1 VAIKPAALKG
11 NWFASESLA
20 RQLEDKNEDAQSI
33 QYHIAIKTSSS
44 CLHYIIA
51 SVWISIY
58 GTDGSLLKH
67 FLTAGRM
74 SLVNDGSFIRR
85 DAYCFFPGSI
95 EVFPMMGFD
104 VGKIMKI
111 SLQHK
116 VVEGGDWLIDEVRV
130 IHSGDGQTYQFNVRN
145 PGIDKAEESKAI
157 QSDYKK
163 IKEAISEKSVRDE
176 ETQVDSHKDQQK
188 VVYEIQVFTGDVRGA
203 GTSSNIFITIIGRDG
218 TTPHIRLVN
227 GLASN
232 FNRGST
238 SIFRLCS
245 TPLGCLEQIKIGI
258 DHTGMSPSWFLDHV
272 SSLDVLSWL
281 NKFM

>member
-1 VAIKPAALKG
+1 MESPWLPRRVHFPRRKWESVAIKPAALKG

-176 ETQVDSHKDQQK
+176 ETQVD
-188 VVYEIQVFTGDVRGA
+188 
-203 GTSSNIFITIIGRDG
+203 
-218 TTPHIRLVN
+218 RLVVWKDLSLNIQNNVLN
-227 GLASN
+227 GIATEVYSYRTRASM
-232 FNRGST
+232 
-238 SIFRLCS
+238 
-245 TPLGCLEQIKIGI
+245 TPPPVVGQDQG
-258 DHTGMSPSWFLDHV
+258 
-272 SSLDVLSWL
+272 
-281 NKFM
+281 